1 MPNSVLIFVF
11 IKKTKGNNLITHNIK
26 FTPELMSQ
34 IDRLKQKG
42 RKIELF
48 YENDIFKVYEI
59 INKPRQSRIDDLI
72 F

>member
-1 MPNSVLIFVF
+1 
-11 IKKTKGNNLITHNIK
+11 
-26 FTPELMSQ
+26 MSQ
-34 IDRLKQKG
+34 IDRLKKKG